1 MTIMVIMVVTMMIVI
16 YNDDDNNDRQQGADD
31 GQMDYVNEEWV
42 KFPKRGGYQIKRRE
56 SLYKIF
62 TLKS

>member
-1 MTIMVIMVVTMMIVI
+1 MMIVI

-42 KFPKRGGYQIKRRE
+42 KFPKRGGYQIERRE